1 MYVDH
6 QAKLAITLL
15 VVSNIMFSTRPTD
28 RAERRE
34 RWNKQTRSVS
44 QLRTVGESFSL
55 SAGPDERPRIGGET
69 GEWSEQR
76 ARAASGDSALPESR
90 PGESG
95 VAGPG
100 AGPGGGQDGYGGTG
114 YGEERRGARV
124 PHVREV
130 Y

>member
-1 MYVDH
+1 MPESGASSV
-6 QAKLAITLL
+6 Q
-15 VVSNIMFSTRPTD
+15 
-28 RAERRE
+28 RAERSPE
-34 RWNKQTRSVS
+34 TRV
-44 QLRTVGESFSL
+44 
-55 SAGPDERPRIGGET
+55 
-69 GEWSEQR
+69 
-76 ARAASGDSALPESR
+76 SALPESR

-100 AGPGGGQDGYGGTG
+100 AGPGGGQDGAYATG

>member
-1 MYVDH
+1 
-6 QAKLAITLL
+6 
-15 VVSNIMFSTRPTD
+15 MFSTHDPQRTEPSDARGGT
-28 RAERRE
+28 
-34 RWNKQTRSVS
+34 NTFVS
-44 QLRTVGESFSL
+44 QLRTAVGESFSL

-76 ARAASGDSALPESR
+76 AASGRTR
-90 PGESG
+90 PFRR
-95 VAGPG
+95 AGPG
-100 AGPGGGQDGYGGTG
+100 RAGWRVRVRGRGEGRTACTG